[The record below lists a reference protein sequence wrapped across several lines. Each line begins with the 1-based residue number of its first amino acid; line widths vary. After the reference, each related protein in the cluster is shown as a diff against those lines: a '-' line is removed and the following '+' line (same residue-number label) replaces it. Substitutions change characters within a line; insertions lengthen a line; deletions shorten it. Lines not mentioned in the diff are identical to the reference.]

1 MRTRLAWTGAV
12 IVLLVLNGLVLRQEQ
27 LLKEGRTVILRLAPV
42 DPRSLV
48 QGDFMRLR
56 YDLDSATP
64 PAAAGRLVVKLD
76 SRGVGTLARF
86 SDDGPLAPDEC
97 AIRYRVN
104 GTRLEVAPDSY
115 FFQEGRAEH
124 FSTAR
129 YAKLHVSPD
138 GTASLTGLLD
148 ESLHEL

>member
-1 MRTRLAWTGAV
+1 MNLAWIGAAV
-12 IVLLVLNGLVLRQEQ
+12 VLLVLNGLVLRQEQ
-27 LLKEGRTVILRLAPV
+27 LLKQGRTVILSLLPV

-56 YDLDSATP
+56 YDLGSETP
-64 PAAAGRLVVKLD
+64 PAAAGRLVVRLD
-76 SRGVGTLARF
+76 ARGVATLARF
-86 SDDGPLAPDEC
+86 SDDGPVAADEC
-97 AIRYRVN
+97 AVRYRVN

-115 FFQEGRAEH
+115 LFQEGRAEH
-124 FSTAR
+124 FAAAR

-148 ESLHEL
+148 EDLRDL